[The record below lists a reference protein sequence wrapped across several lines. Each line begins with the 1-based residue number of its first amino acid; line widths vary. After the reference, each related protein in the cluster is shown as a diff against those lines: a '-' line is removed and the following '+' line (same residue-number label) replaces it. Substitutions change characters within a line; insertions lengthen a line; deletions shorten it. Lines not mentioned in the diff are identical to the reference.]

1 MQTLTIRT
9 DNADFIEKA
18 REILITLAK
27 FDGVKLNLSDEVK
40 YQSRFSDYEADVEA
54 IRRGELETYPLETLK
69 AEMEKW

>member
-1 MQTLTIRT
+1 MQTLTIQA

-27 FDGVKLNLSDEVK
+27 FDGVTLNLSDEVK
-40 YQSRFSDYEADVEA
+40 YQSHFSEYEADVEA

>member
-27 FDGVKLNLSDEVK
+27 FDGMRLNINRALANMKQTLKLSDAE
-40 YQSRFSDYEADVEA
+40 S
-54 IRRGELETYPLETLK
+54 LK
-69 AEMEKW
+69 PIH